1 MDFIHNSYII
11 LQNKIPQSDPQPGEV
26 QLSEKK
32 KNETVKMKTT
42 GASWNYVV
50 STHWE
55 TMHPKAIWAKM
66 IDLSKST
73 VKLLEPYKRP
83 TKYN

>member
-1 MDFIHNSYII
+1 
-11 LQNKIPQSDPQPGEV
+11 
-26 QLSEKK
+26 
-32 KNETVKMKTT
+32 MKTT